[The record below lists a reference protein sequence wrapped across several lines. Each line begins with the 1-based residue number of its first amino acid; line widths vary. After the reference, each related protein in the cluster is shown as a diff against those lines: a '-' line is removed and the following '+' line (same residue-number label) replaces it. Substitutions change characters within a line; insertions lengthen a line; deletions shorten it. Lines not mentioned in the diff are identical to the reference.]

1 MPTKINQWNSFESR
15 IKGLLSKDLITHIEI
30 AELFEIMHTYNAV
43 PKLIPEELSG
53 WCNNTSIKLR
63 DKSRSLDKA
72 LGISKDVR
80 VTDNLAMSM
89 VVNDVWTEI
98 FKEESQAKSFQ
109 TVAKKYDVEKIYIE
123 NGFLKHWEHG
133 LNYYLVLNMKSLSPF
148 EIGLVCSNIKTTINN
163 NLKSKDSLDKN
174 GELKRNAAIEKYKR
188 MNPEK
193 NK

>member
-1 MPTKINQWNSFESR
+1 
-15 IKGLLSKDLITHIEI
+15 
-30 AELFEIMHTYNAV
+30 MHKYNAI
-43 PKLIPEELSG
+43 PKLIPEELSE
-53 WCNNTSIKLR
+53 WCNSKAIELR
-63 DKSRSLDKA
+63 NKSRSLDKA
-72 LGISKDVR
+72 LGITKDVR

-89 VVNDVWTEI
+89 VVNDIWAQI
-98 FKEESQAKSFQ
+98 FKEESQVKAFQ
-109 TVAKKYDVEKIYIE
+109 IVAKKYDVEVIYIK

-148 EIGLVCSNIKTTINN
+148 EIGLVCSNIKTTIDN

-188 MNPEK
+188 MNPGK